1 MRISDWSSDCALP
14 IYRVNDGR
22 GAWSSAAQAALA
34 QAVFDS
40 LFRLGRLQPLV
51 DDDRVENI
59 IIAGHDNV
67 MLELV
72 DGSLIEGPPVA
83 DSDAALIDFLVF
95 LASRSEVNARG
106 FSEAQPRLPLRLD
119 GGSRLADAAWG
130 TPRPPLVTRP

>member
-72 DGSLIEGPPVA
+72 DGSLIEG
-83 DSDAALIDFLVF
+83 
-95 LASRSEVNARG
+95 RSEERRVGKECVSTCR
-106 FSEAQPRLPLRLD
+106 
-119 GGSRLADAAWG
+119 SRWS
-130 TPRPPLVTRP
+130 PYH